1 MDVVVHPLTHE
12 VLVLTTLNIHNSRP
26 FSLYPSIISFRSYQ
40 LSPSKQGMCDPWA
53 HLTCTVEVA
62 SGFQVCNQYYIYK
75 NKINTL
81 IGLGLRTRVGKSDPF
96 SIHLYI
102 KKKTHFQILKCM
114 SLVNPLKKKE
124 HRRHKKPYRTF
135 HILPS
140 ESSSNLFGESLG
152 KRGTF
157 LTKCAKLA

>member
-96 SIHLYI
+96 SIHLYV
-102 KKKTHFQILKCM
+102 KNSRFKTSGGGNKSGRLSPSRVVTTACTGNILQ
-114 SLVNPLKKKE
+114 
-124 HRRHKKPYRTF
+124 
-135 HILPS
+135 
-140 ESSSNLFGESLG
+140 
-152 KRGTF
+152 
-157 LTKCAKLA
+157 